1 MKTVAIQHLPYIA
14 IESDRSGINS
24 VDFSPDGMVHLWKKK
39 VNTTGL
45 NPNLIVAPHEVG
57 LSAKRLAC
65 ISTTSQQFIDEKQ
78 LAGAVTVVARHGKVA
93 HFKAHGMMDIEV
105 NKPMQRDTI
114 FRIYSMT
121 KPIAAVAVM
130 MLCEAGKLQL
140 DAPVSTYLPELGG
153 LKVAAD
159 ADGKSL
165 TLIKADR
172 DMTVRDLMCHTAGL
186 PGAARYMAGQTA
198 VDQCYREAGLHRLH
212 TCNLQEMVERLGK
225 ISLLYQPGTKWHYS
239 IAADVLGRLI
249 EVASGQSFDVFLDE
263 RIFQPLG
270 MHDTGFYVPAEKIDR
285 FASMYG
291 PKPGGGL
298 QTIDAP
304 EGGTGHVSKT
314 SFIQKPKFLSAGGGL
329 VSTAADFTRFCLML
343 LGRGTFDGKQLMKS
357 ESVELMTRNHL
368 PAHLIPLDKKPI
380 ERYAGLGF
388 GLGVSVRVQQTDWI
402 PASQVGEYGWIG
414 GASTEFWIS
423 PRDELVAITLA
434 QNIPFSE
441 LSEKVKPLVYTA
453 ISKE

>member
-1 MKTVAIQHLPYIA
+1 MNIA
-14 IESDRSGINS
+14 D
-24 VDFSPDGMVHLWKKK
+24 L
-39 VNTTGL
+39 T
-45 NPNLIVAPHEVG
+45 PNLIAAPHEVG

-65 ISTTSQQFIDEKQ
+65 ISTTSQKFIDEKR

-93 HFKAHGMMDIEV
+93 HFEAFGMMDIETD
-105 NKPMQRDTI
+105 KPMQRDTI

-121 KPIAAVAVM
+121 KPIAAAAVM
-130 MLCEAGKLQL
+130 MLCEEGKLQC
-140 DAPVSTYLPELGG
+140 DAPASTYLPELGG
-153 LKVAAD
+153 LKVGAD
-159 ADGKSL
+159 TDGELL
-165 TLIKADR
+165 TWVEADR
-172 DMTVRDLMCHTAGL
+172 DMTVCDLMRHTAGL

-198 VDQCYREAGLHRLH
+198 IDKRYREAGLHLLH
-212 TCNLQEMVERLGK
+212 ECDLQEMVERLGR
-225 ISLLYQPGTKWHYS
+225 IPLLYQPGTKWHYS

-249 EVASGQSFDVFLDE
+249 EVTSGQSFDAFLAE

-270 MHDTGFYVPAEKIDR
+270 MHDTGFYVPKEKIER

-291 PKPGGGL
+291 PKPEGGL

-304 EGGTGHVSKT
+304 EGGTGHVSKN
-314 SFIQKPKFLSAGGGL
+314 SFIRKPKFLSAGGGL
-329 VSTAADFTRFCLML
+329 VSTAADFARFCLML
-343 LGRGTFDGKQLMKS
+343 SGKGVLEGERLMTS

-368 PAHLIPLDKKPI
+368 PAHLIPLDKKPE

-388 GLGVSVRVQQTDWI
+388 GLGVSVRVEQTDWI

-423 PRDELVAITLA
+423 PRDELVAIILT

-441 LSEKVKPLVYTA
+441 LSEKVKPLVYAA